1 MQLKILQREN
11 MNELNNLESIFENV
25 KKFTISL
32 KSQNDFSFK
41 PVSNGELKNGNN
53 LKLGFSSYGLK
64 LYFMLGIWDELD
76 TKSQNSWTEYIN
88 TFQSKGGTQVSNFYL
103 DPGIKNYYDSLDF
116 KKEVKYFAKYFLKTF
131 TNKKYDSKKQ
141 EYFKAINADTKQAIS
156 TLYEVGAKNA
166 THIPNLYNSNEE
178 MLNYLSSLNWEKPW
192 SAGAQFSSLC
202 VYSITQEYGNENQ
215 LLDFLNKLVDKS
227 TGSYFSKLP
236 NEPREIINGAMKIIT
251 GLDWLNKE
259 IHYPNE
265 LINFCLS
272 NVPVTEGCDI
282 VDYIYV
288 LYKCSKETDH
298 RRNEIQD
305 KMLNAISS
313 IRKLYKDVEGGF
325 SYFENKSQT
334 HYYGVPFSQGLNTA
348 DIHGTLL
355 CTWGL
360 LMALKTLNVDIAK
373 YNIIRP

>member
-1 MQLKILQREN
+1 
-11 MNELNNLESIFENV
+11 MNELNNLESMLENV
-25 KKFTISL
+25 TKFTKSL
-32 KSQNDFSFK
+32 KSQNDHSFK
-41 PVSNGELKNGNN
+41 PVRNGELKYGND

-76 TKSQNSWTEYIN
+76 TKSQDSWTDYIN
-88 TFQSKGGTQVSNFYL
+88 TFQSNGGTQGTNFYI
-103 DPGIKNYYDSLDF
+103 DPGIKNYYDSINF
-116 KKEVKYFAKYFLKTF
+116 KKEVKYFAKYLLKTF
-131 TNKKYDSKKQ
+131 ANKKFDSKKQ
-141 EYFKAINADTKQAIS
+141 EYFKAINADTKQAVS
-156 TLYEVGAKNA
+156 TLYEVGATNSI
-166 THIPNLYNSNEE
+166 HIPNLYNSNEE
-178 MLNYLSSLNWEKPW
+178 MVNYLSSLNWEKPW

-202 VYSITQEYGNENQ
+202 VYSITQEYGNESQ
-215 LLDFLNKLVDKS
+215 LLKFLDQLVDKS

-236 NEPREIINGAMKIIT
+236 SEPREVINGAMKIIT
-251 GLDWLNKE
+251 GLDWLDQD
-259 IHYPNE
+259 IHYPHE
-265 LINFCLS
+265 LIDFCLS
-272 NVPVTEGCDI
+272 NEPVTEGCDI

-288 LYKCSKETDH
+288 LYKCFKETDH

-313 IRKLYKDVEGGF
+313 IKKLYIEAEGGF

-334 HYYGVPFSQGLNTA
+334 HYYGVPITQGLNTS

-360 LMALKTLNVDIAK
+360 LMAMNTLNLDIEK